1 MAEAEPSG
9 EMNEAM
15 LLIVSE
21 IFWPTGDWETQKR
34 FYYDETKYD
43 TYLEQ
48 LGVKYPVIKKDN

>member
-1 MAEAEPSG
+1 MISKDDPPAIYLNKEI
-9 EMNEAM
+9 MNQYKDQIKE
-15 LLIVSE
+15 
-21 IFWPTGDWETQKR
+21 